1 MLPSMNPKS
10 QKPVKSRPHLILK
23 VRDGWRFDESAVA
36 FVSDNEQIALQKTL
50 PKKSSV
56 EPRVPTAKPT
66 AKNKSERELS
76 RYFNVLLSTK
86 DDLKKL
92 AGELE
97 KLKCTE
103 KVDFPVEVSLPAM
116 ARQKSPQKTATKG
129 DVK

>member
-36 FVSDNEQIALQKTL
+36 FVSDDEQIALKKTL

-56 EPRVPTAKPT
+56 EPRVPTAKPS
-66 AKNKSERELS
+66 AKNKAERELS
-76 RYFNVLLSTK
+76 RYFNVLLSRK

-92 AGELE
+92 AGQLE
-97 KLKCTE
+97 KLECTE
-103 KVDFPVEVSLPAM
+103 KVDFPVEVSLPAVSG
-116 ARQKSPQKTATKG
+116 QKRSKKVATKD